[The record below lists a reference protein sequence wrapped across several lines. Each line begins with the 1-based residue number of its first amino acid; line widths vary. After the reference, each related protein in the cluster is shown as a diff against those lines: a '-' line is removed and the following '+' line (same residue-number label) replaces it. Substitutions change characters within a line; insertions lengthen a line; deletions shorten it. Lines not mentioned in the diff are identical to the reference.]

1 MMISRQYYKPLMALL
16 SGAAVLVL
24 LGLDGLVQTALA
36 VLTCE
41 YAVCVAKTLRT
52 DNDSGGGVA
61 NSLFA
66 LLNNGGIFIL
76 LVLAALLDSLA
87 GAAVFRVAVCLAY
100 IASCLPSA
108 YIAANWHCAPAHRH
122 FLNR

>member
-1 MMISRQYYKPLMALL
+1 MISRQYYKPLMALL

-52 DNDSGGGVA
+52 DNDSGGEA

-66 LLNNGGIFIL
+66 LLSGGGIFIL
-76 LVLAALLDSLA
+76 LAMAAILDSVA
-87 GAAVFRVAVCLAY
+87 GAAVFRAAVCLAY

-108 YIAANWHCAPAHRH
+108 YIATNWHYAPAHRH
-122 FLNR
+122 SLNR